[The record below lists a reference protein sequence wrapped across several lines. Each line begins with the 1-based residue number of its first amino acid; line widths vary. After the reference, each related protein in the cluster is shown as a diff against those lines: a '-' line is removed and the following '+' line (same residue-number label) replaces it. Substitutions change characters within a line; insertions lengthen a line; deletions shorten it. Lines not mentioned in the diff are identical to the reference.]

1 MSLPIRRA
9 RIENTGAHDAK
20 GADYVAP
27 HTGSENW
34 KRNKS
39 CKTKLDG
46 SLPMRGARIEIVD
59 AFASLNSS
67 SSLPTQGTRI
77 EVFKSKR
84 ITLSSW
90 YRSPCRERELKSDS
104 SRASG
109 RTLRPLPTQESRV
122 EITIIS
128 ILLCLV
134 TYRSP
139 RRKRELK
146 STGAP
151 AAEMPWYRS
160 TRRERELKLMMIIKA
175 WLSIL
180 SLPTRGTR
188 IEIRWY
194 WRSWRSGWIAPH
206 AGSENRNFE

>member
-1 MSLPIRRA
+1 M
-9 RIENTGAHDAK
+9 
-20 GADYVAP
+20 
-27 HTGSENW
+27 
-34 KRNKS
+34 
-39 CKTKLDG
+39 
-46 SLPMRGARIEIVD
+46 
-59 AFASLNSS
+59 
-67 SSLPTQGTRI
+67 QGTRI
-77 EVFKSKR
+77 EIFKSKR

-90 YRSPCRERELKSDS
+90 YRSPCRERELKFTGGATSLDS
-104 SRASG
+104 CVS
-109 RTLRPLPTQESRV
+109 LPTQGARI

-139 RRKRELK
+139 
-146 STGAP
+146 
-151 AAEMPWYRS
+151 
-160 TRRERELKLMMIIKA
+160 RRERELKLMMIIKA

-206 AGSENRNFE
+206 AGGENWNLSTAFVTLVNQIALHAGSENWNKMLLRLQS